1 MPGTEEIRNRQFQAV
16 VSPHVNAAYNLAR
29 CICRNEADCRDVLQ
43 ESFVRAVQY
52 LGSYQAG
59 DARSW
64 LLAIVRNS
72 AYTWLR
78 THRRDG
84 NEVRDARTDNTS
96 SDGEGGPSDP
106 MTEAAHQQEIER
118 QGRYC
123 RSLAHSGESSWR
135 NNRTKDLNR
144 RALCFTSCGH
154 CRADAELLG
163 ATGHRL
169 RRRVLTHGCC
179 GRWLE

>member
-1 MPGTEEIRNRQFQAV
+1 MPGTEEIRNRKFQAV

-52 LGSYQAG
+52 LGSYQGG

-64 LLAIVRNS
+64 LLAIVRNT

-78 THRRDG
+78 THRRDR

-118 QGRYC
+118 LRQMIGRLPLEQREVLVLRVFEELTY
-123 RSLAHSGESSWR
+123 RQIAKITGSPIGTVMSRLARARDALSLLLQE
-135 NNRTKDLNR
+135 
-144 RALCFTSCGH
+144 
-154 CRADAELLG
+154 EL
-163 ATGHRL
+163 AP
-169 RRRVLTHGCC
+169 
-179 GRWLE
+179 